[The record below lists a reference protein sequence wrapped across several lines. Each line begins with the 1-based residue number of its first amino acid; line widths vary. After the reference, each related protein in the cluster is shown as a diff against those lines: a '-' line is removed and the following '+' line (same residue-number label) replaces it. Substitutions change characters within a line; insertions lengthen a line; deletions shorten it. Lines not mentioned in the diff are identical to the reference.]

1 MNLQPLKTFLMLQ
14 LKLVLDSFK
23 KYIKSAIISSTDKL
37 SQIEYVPSN
46 DCPKITSKLN
56 FPGPEFASSLTLLN
70 CEQDTNLSKLK
81 FHLPIANTIF
91 CYLMKTLYL
100 CIYFYPFFLVKSFQY
115 IGTSKKR
122 THKTHKSS
130 I

>member
-23 KYIKSAIISSTDKL
+23 NYIKSAITTSTDKL

-46 DCPKITSKLN
+46 DCPKITNKLN
-56 FPGPEFASSLTLLN
+56 FPGPEFTLALSLLN

-81 FHLPIANTIF
+81 FHLPIAKHN
-91 CYLMKTLYL
+91 LLL
-100 CIYFYPFFLVKSFQY
+100 
-115 IGTSKKR
+115 SKKN
-122 THKTHKSS
+122 TLSVHLFLSLLFL
-130 I
+130 